1 MEDTNNNLN
10 NWVNEEYKK
19 LQGEFTISA
28 AIEATAAEL
37 EEVNDTL
44 RNWVIDSH
52 DPNDAE
58 HYKIFEKRAVL
69 IDHVL
74 RWLVEL
80 RDIKNGN
87 DGAKFEE
94 AYTKGY
100 ADGRKATPPVKHKY
114 KYIVVRSY
122 TDNCAANKTDVENAF
137 KNGFE
142 FVHASEVVQNGGSR
156 CNYIEYILRKEVN
169 TEDEKNG

>member
-1 MEDTNNNLN
+1 MEDSK
-10 NWVNEEYKK
+10 EYK
-19 LQGEFTISA
+19 GVFTIA
-28 AIEATAAEL
+28 DAIEATAEDL
-37 EEVNDTL
+37 EELKDTL
-44 RNWVIDSH
+44 RDWIFDDT
-52 DPNDAE
+52 DPNDGE
-58 HYKIFEKRAVL
+58 NYKDCEKKTAL
-69 IDHVL
+69 CDHVL

-80 RDIKNGN
+80 RDIKNGELGARLEESYKN
-87 DGAKFEE
+87 GFTDGQ
-94 AYTKGY
+94 
-100 ADGRKATPPVKHKY
+100 KATAPVKHKY

-122 TDNCAANKTDVENAF
+122 TDNCAANKTDVKNAF